1 MKEIS
6 YREFIDRIIL
16 QLKSMSDKKI
26 ITRPVTKN
34 NGVQMDAVILQSEGE
49 KVAPTIYLNEYYK
62 QYLDGE
68 ELEHIAEQIIRL
80 SEQKMEKDF
89 DTRQFVDFTKA
100 KHHILFK
107 IIHAKRNEELLKEI
121 PHRSFLDL
129 AVVFYYFVPEE
140 GVNASILIRNE
151 HKNLWGVTD
160 DELYEFAI
168 QNTPKELEP
177 EIQDMNAVVAE
188 MFAGMPELEEE
199 GITEESAPMYVV
211 TNKKK
216 YFGAVCMLY
225 PGLLKTFAEMQNS
238 DFYILP
244 SSIHELLLV
253 PTGMADA
260 EGLSAMVRE
269 VNETQVAEE
278 ELLSD
283 HVYIY
288 KRKND
293 EILNA

>member
-1 MKEIS
+1 MTENS
-6 YREFIDRIIL
+6 YREFIERIIL
-16 QLKSMSDKKI
+16 QLKSMTEKKI

-34 NGVQMDAVILQSEGE
+34 NGVQMDAVILQTEGE
-49 KVAPTIYLNEYYK
+49 KIAPTIYLNEYYQ
-62 QYLDGE
+62 QYLTGE
-68 ELEHIAEQIIRL
+68 ELEHIAEQIIWL

-89 DTRQFVDFTKA
+89 DTRQFLDFAQA
-100 KHHILFK
+100 KQHILFK
-107 IIHAKRNEELLKEI
+107 IVHAKRNEELLKEI
-121 PHRSFLDL
+121 PYKPFLDL

-160 DELYEFAI
+160 DELYELAI
-168 QNTPKELEP
+168 QNTPKELES
-177 EIQDMNAVVAE
+177 EIQDLNAVVAE
-188 MFAGMPELEEE
+188 IFAGMPELEEE
-199 GITEESAPMYVV
+199 GIADDSAPMYVV

-225 PGLLKTFAEMQNS
+225 PGLLKTFAEMQDC

-260 EGLSAMVRE
+260 EGLTTMVRE

-283 HVYIY
+283 HVYLY
-288 KRKND
+288 KREKD
-293 EILNA
+293 EILDV